1 MTGAEGMY
9 SIVLEIHSLIRWI
22 YLAGIMAAAFRAWY
36 GWRGKRAWI
45 KLDDY
50 LSLSLTI
57 VADVQMLSGI
67 LLYLVFSPKT
77 TGIWSDFYTTFYKAS
92 FQYFGVYHL
101 FMMLVSVFLL
111 HLLRKL
117 NHSAAYDIIKFKRSL
132 ILVLLALMVTILAIP
147 W

>member
-1 MTGAEGMY
+1 MY
-9 SIVLEIHSLIRWI
+9 TIVLEIHSFIRWI
-22 YLAGIMAAAFRAWY
+22 YLAGTLVTAFRAWY
-36 GWRGKRAWI
+36 GWRGGRAWI

-57 VADVQMLSGI
+57 VADVQMLLGI

-77 TGIWSDFYTTFYKAS
+77 TGIWSDFYTTFYQAA

-117 NHSAAYDIIKFKRSL
+117 NNSTASDSMKFKRSL
-132 ILVLLALMVTILAIP
+132 FLVLLALMVTILAIP
-147 W
+147 WLA